1 MKKFFFGSGKRD
13 RDDDRHEKSLKPMA
27 GETSVFLTGDERVD
41 TTKIK
46 LLLDTMA
53 EVISKTDPDRLLVS
67 IVDRCI
73 RLVGAERGILFLKDP
88 GAAPAIKVARD
99 AGGRN
104 IEGDIQFSTK
114 VINDVFASGEPVLL
128 KVGASEPVDFSKSV
142 VDLKLR
148 AVMCVTLSVKEETIG
163 VIYVDTRAASREFAK
178 SDLKFFD
185 ALANAMA
192 ITIENARLVA
202 EYVRSE
208 RLKESLEI
216 ARRIQVDLLPADP
229 ESLEGFDI
237 SGRLEPLEMTAG
249 DYYDFIPM
257 GEDKLGIVVGDV
269 SGHGVGPAI
278 LMSSVR
284 SLTRALMAGKIPIDE
299 ALGFLNNQLEHDT
312 DEDIFVSYFLGII
325 DFKTRLLTYGN
336 AGHCPPILLRKGACG
351 SQELKRT
358 GMALGVIPDAP
369 FGPPE
374 SIVLE
379 KGDLLAL
386 FTDGIEEAQKEGEMF
401 GKERFVAILANGAD
415 LPASQLIDRVFA
427 SVKEFIAHG
436 GSGDDLTLSIVKVY

>member
-1 MKKFFFGSGKRD
+1 MKKFFFGSAKRD
-13 RDDDRHEKSLKPMA
+13 RDDDRRDKSLRPLG

-41 TTKIK
+41 STKIK

-53 EVISKTDPDRLLVS
+53 EVISSTDPDLLLMS

-73 RLVGAERGILFLKDP
+73 RLVGAERGILFLKEP

-99 AGGRN
+99 AGGRDL
-104 IEGDIQFSTK
+104 EGPIQFSTK
-114 VINDVFASGEPVLL
+114 VINDVFASGKPVLL

-148 AVMCVTLSVKEETIG
+148 AVMCVTLSVKEQTIG
-163 VIYVDTRAASREFAK
+163 VIYVDTKAASREFAK

-216 ARRIQVDLLPADP
+216 ARRIQVDLLPPDP
-229 ESLEGFDI
+229 VGLNGFEI
-237 SGRLEPLEMTAG
+237 AGRLEPLEMTAG
-249 DYYDFIPM
+249 DYYDFIPIES
-257 GEDKLGIVVGDV
+257 GKLGVVVGDV

-299 ALGFLNNQLEHDT
+299 ALRFLNNQLERDT
-312 DEDIFVSYFLGII
+312 DEGIFVSYFLGII
-325 DFKTRLLTYGN
+325 DFETKQFTYGN
-336 AGHCPPILLRKGACG
+336 AGHCPPILLSKGSAEWR
-351 SQELKRT
+351 ELKRT
-358 GMALGVIPDAP
+358 GMALGVMADAH
-369 FGPPE
+369 FAPPE

-379 KGDLLAL
+379 EGDLLAL

-401 GKERFVAILANGAD
+401 GKERFKTILSEGAD

-427 SVKEFIAHG
+427 SVKEFIARG
-436 GSGDDLTLSIVKVY
+436 GSGDDLTLTVVKVY